1 MKKGFKG
8 FRAQWFVLLALVALL
23 ASGCAACRV
32 KPDETA
38 APAAAAA
45 PAVAETMPVTEQAMG
60 PGYGVAAVD
69 ESAAAD
75 QAAAAAA
82 QVATLERIHFGFDRF
97 DLSAE
102 AQAILANNAT
112 WIKANPAAKVQIEG
126 HCDERGSDEYNLALG
141 ERRALAAKNYLVSL
155 GVPADRLSVISYGEE
170 RPLDPARTEAAYAL
184 NRRAEFVT
192 R

>member
-1 MKKGFKG
+1 MKKGIKS
-8 FRAQWFVLLALVALL
+8 FRVQWFVLLALVALL

-32 KPDETA
+32 KPDEAA
-38 APAAAAA
+38 APAATAA
-45 PAVAETMPVTEQAMG
+45 PVVAEAMPVTEQAME
-60 PGYGVAAVD
+60 PAYDVAAVD
-69 ESAAAD
+69 ESVTTD
-75 QAAAAAA
+75 QAAAAVV
-82 QVATLERIHFGFDRF
+82 QVATLERIHFGFDRY

-112 WIKANPAAKVQIEG
+112 WMNANPAARVQIEG

-141 ERRALAAKNYLVSL
+141 ERRALAAKNHLVSL

-170 RPLDPARTEAAYAL
+170 RPLDQARTEAAYAL

>member
-112 WIKANPAAKVQIEG
+112 WIKANPAARVQIEG
-126 HCDERGSDEYNLALG
+126 HCDERGSDEYTLALG